1 MLLSDMEN
9 QKSILHKCSKVFMT
23 LMHNPLSIFHRLEYY
38 LLSPFYQD
46 YILPIKV
53 RRVRNKRSISV
64 LFVLNELGAWK
75 TETLYK
81 KMLGHPRF
89 ITKLLLVPTIESPDA
104 IDVLKAYLNN
114 KGYKYDVVSDD
125 EKEIKECYSSDII
138 FYQKPYEGQMEDKY
152 FYLYH
157 LDSLFCYVLYGFRNR
172 NYPQIK
178 KYKFIKFIWQFY
190 AENEK
195 VIEESVPVF
204 STKAKNMVNTGLP
217 FMDDLL
223 QDKSFYDNPWKE
235 CGNKKK
241 IIYAPHHTIFSDLY
255 EYATFL
261 DYCDF
266 MLEMAEKYK
275 DKVQWAFKPHPVLKS
290 KLYSIWGKEKTDSYY
305 KKWES
310 LDNGQ
315 VSYGEYMG
323 LFKHSDAMI
332 HDCGSFRLEYLY
344 TGNPVMFLQ
353 KGEVLND
360 YMNWQTEEALNL
372 HYKGYNMDD
381 IEGFIKDVINGNDKL
396 KDKRKDF
403 VDTYLT
409 PPNGKSACDNIINAI
424 LGKEEFAI
432 KCNIH

>member
-1 MLLSDMEN
+1 MMFQTLPRKILNNIKDPEYIYIRIKAALL
-9 QKSILHKCSKVFMT
+9 F
-23 LMHNPLSIFHRLEYY
+23 
-38 LLSPFYQD
+38 PFYQRFV
-46 YILPIKV
+46 LPRKV
-53 RRVRNKRSISV
+53 RKVRNKEVIDV

-81 KMLGHPRF
+81 QMLEHPRF
-89 ITKLLLVPTIESPDA
+89 NVRLLLVPEIETPDA
-104 IDVLKAYLNN
+104 IDILIKYLEK
-114 KGYKYDVVSDD
+114 KGYKYDAIGCEEDKLIASF
-125 EKEIKECYSSDII
+125 SSDII
-138 FYQKPYEGQMEDKY
+138 FYQKPYEGHMAKEY

-157 LDSLFCYVLYGFRNR
+157 LDSLFCYVLYCFRNR

-178 KYKFIKFIWQFY
+178 NYKFIKFIWQFY

-235 CGNKKK
+235 CGKKKK

-290 KLYSIWGKEKTDSYY
+290 KLYTIWGEEKTDSYY

-310 LDNGQ
+310 LDNCQ

-332 HDCGSFRLEYLY
+332 HDCGSFKLEYLY
-344 TGNPVMFLQ
+344 TGNPVMYLQ
-353 KGEVLND
+353 KEEVMND
-360 YMNWQTEEALNL
+360 YTNWQTNESMNL
-372 HYKGYNMDD
+372 HYKGLNKSD
-381 IEGFIKDVINGNDKL
+381 IEVFIRSVIDNNDPL

-424 LGKEEFAI
+424 LGEAEYQ
-432 KCNIH
+432 